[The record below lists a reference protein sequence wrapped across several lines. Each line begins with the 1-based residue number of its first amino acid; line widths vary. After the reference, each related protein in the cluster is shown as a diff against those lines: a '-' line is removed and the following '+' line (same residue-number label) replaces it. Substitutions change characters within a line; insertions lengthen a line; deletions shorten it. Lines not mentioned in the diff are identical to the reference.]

1 MAGPADDDT
10 PYQSLYRR
18 FRPQRFADVLGQD
31 HVTTALRNAVRDE
44 RVCHGYLFS
53 GPRGTGKTSTAR
65 ILAKALNCEKVD
77 DGEPCGVCDSCVAV
91 QQGTSFD
98 AIELDAASNNGVEQM
113 RDLIQRASLATTGRW
128 KVYIVD
134 EVHMLTTGA
143 SNALLKTLEEPPAHV
158 IFVLATTD
166 PQKVL
171 PTIRS
176 RVQHFEFRLLP
187 NDVLRAL
194 VRTVRTEA
202 RLELTDDDLER
213 VVRRG
218 AGSGRDALSAL
229 DQAAALGRAEEDVP
243 VADEV
248 LEALCERDPG
258 RALAAVAAGCAA
270 GRDPRRLGEE
280 VLARLRDAFLA
291 GRVPDLVDL
300 PPDELATVADQAA
313 RLGPAAL
320 VRAMERLGEALVDMR
335 EALDPRITLEVAL
348 VRVTAPEA
356 DASAGALL
364 ERIERLERGA
374 APGAVPG
381 ASASSPPAAPTVA
394 AAASPARKGAALGA
408 LRKERASAPPNAAPA
423 APAAAPPAPAAAQPA
438 PPTEHSGRRDG
449 DGDLPTRDELTLAW
463 GDHVLPTLKG
473 RAKALY
479 AIGRFVTVA
488 DGRADFALPNAAHR
502 DQCKP
507 VQQDVEAAL
516 AAHFGRTVPL
526 RLVVDGEVAA
536 PAEASSGQHGNR
548 DDDDEDVTTIRRA
561 DLQDAP
567 GGASTPADRVL
578 QAFPGA
584 EEVEE

>member
-1 MAGPADDDT
+1 VADNDTDADTDTGGTET

-18 FRPQRFADVLGQD
+18 FRPQRFAEVLGQD
-31 HVTTALRNAVRDE
+31 HVTMALRNAVRDGK
-44 RVCHGYLFS
+44 VSHGYLFS

-65 ILAKALNCEKVD
+65 ILAKALNCEKLD
-77 DGEPCGVCDSCVAV
+77 DGEPCGVCDSCNAV

-113 RDLIQRASLATTGRW
+113 RDLIQRASLATPGRW

-134 EVHMLTTGA
+134 EVHMLTAGA
-143 SNALLKTLEEPPAHV
+143 SNALLKTLEEPPGHV

-187 NDVLRAL
+187 NDVLRTIVHA
-194 VRTVRTEA
+194 VRTEA
-202 RLELTDDDLER
+202 GIELTDDDLER

-248 LEALCERDPG
+248 LEALCERDPA
-258 RALAAVAAGCAA
+258 RALAAVAAGCSA
-270 GRDPRRLGEE
+270 GRDARRLGEE

-300 PPDELATVADQAA
+300 PPDERDRVADQAQ

-320 VRAMERLGEALVDMR
+320 VRAMERLGEALAEMR

-356 DASAGALL
+356 DASPGALL
-364 ERIERLERGA
+364 ERIERLERGQRALSA
-374 APGAVPG
+374 AA
-381 ASASSPPAAPTVA
+381 PAAPVA
-394 AAASPARKGAALGA
+394 PATPPPPKGAALGA
-408 LRKERASAPPNAAPA
+408 LRKERAQPASAAAPSPAPSAPPAS
-423 APAAAPPAPAAAQPA
+423 APPAPAAAAEPSSPVAQ
-438 PPTEHSGRRDG
+438 
-449 DGDLPTRDELTLAW
+449 GDLPTRDQLTMAW
-463 GDHVLPTLKG
+463 GDYVLPALKG

-479 AIGRFVTVA
+479 AIGRFVSVE
-488 DGRADFALPNAAHR
+488 DGRAQFALPNAAHR

-507 VQQDVEAAL
+507 VQKDVEAAL
-516 AAHFGRTVPL
+516 AAHFGGPVPL
-526 RLVVDGEVAA
+526 QLVLDGEPVAA
-536 PAEASSGQHGNR
+536 PPAEGDDGGSG
-548 DDDDEDVTTIRRA
+548 DDDETATIRRA

-584 EEVEE
+584 EELGE